1 MQIESIFHKNNRL
14 CKIANLN
21 LGERFL
27 HRVKDFVKSLT

>member
-21 LGERFL
+21 LGVRFL
-27 HRVKDFVKSLT
+27 QCEKDFVKSLT